1 MDRRRHRTKLS
12 RLGRQAIFM
21 RILIVGGSGQVG
33 WELQRSLAPLGEVI
47 VAPRAALDLCDPDSV
62 GRVLEEFR
70 PDTVV
75 NAAAYTAVD
84 AAETEPERADAI
96 NHRSVAMLA
105 VQAARSGCRLVHYSS
120 DYVFDGSGTAPFAET
135 HATGPLNAYGRSK
148 LAGDQA
154 IAASGCRHLILRT
167 SWVHAPR
174 GANFVRS
181 ILKLARE
188 RDHLR
193 VVADQHGAP
202 TSAELIADVTAHMLA
217 DSEAQSGTYHLAARG
232 ETSWHEIAQIVVIEA
247 RRLGAALTLAPDA
260 IEPIPSS
267 AFPSKAVRPLN
278 SRLDTAKLRTSFGI
292 TLPDWRQGIGRTVAE
307 LVAA

>member
-1 MDRRRHRTKLS
+1 
-12 RLGRQAIFM
+12 M

-47 VAPRAALDLCDPDSV
+47 VAPRAALDLCDPGSV
-62 GRVLEEFR
+62 GQVLEECR

-84 AAETEPERADAI
+84 AAETEPERADAV
-96 NHRSVAMLA
+96 NHRSVAILA
-105 VQAARSGCRLVHYSS
+105 EQAARNGCRVVHYSS

-135 HATGPLNAYGRSK
+135 HATGPLNVYGRSK
-148 LAGDQA
+148 LAGDRA
-154 IAASGCRHLILRT
+154 VAASGCRHLILRT

-174 GANFVRS
+174 GINFVRS

-202 TSAELIADVTAHMLA
+202 TSAELVADVTAHMLTRGG
-217 DSEAQSGTYHLAARG
+217 DNQSGTYHLAAMG
-232 ETSWHEIAQIVVIEA
+232 ESSWFEVARTIVAEA
-247 RRLGAALTLAPDA
+247 RRRGATLALAPEA
-260 IEPIPSS
+260 IEPVAS
-267 AFPSKAVRPLN
+267 ADYPSKAVRPLN
-278 SRLDTAKLRTSFGI
+278 SRLDTTKLRTGFGI